1 MKIAVIF
8 GGKSAEREVSI
19 ASGVQVFKALKG
31 LGHEVLAVD
40 TAKGVLGPA
49 DEMRFL
55 SAHVQP
61 MPPASNA
68 LALIQSGPT
77 ELLSSPG
84 LANIDVFF
92 LALHGGAGEDGTLQS
107 YLDVTGIP
115 YTGSSHMP
123 SVYAMDKDIAKRIFC
138 SVDIPTPD
146 WLMTPCTLTQVK
158 KRLGFPVVVKPNK
171 QGSTIGLTVVTDDK
185 KLDSAIDEAYR
196 HDDEVMIEK
205 FIPGRELTVGIL
217 EDRALTVGEI
227 IPHGSHGSGV
237 FDYQSKYQEGGAI
250 EIFPA
255 KLSSEQTRTIQ
266 NLGLKAHCALKL
278 QDYSRIDFRM
288 DPQGGI
294 WCLEANSLPGLT
306 SNSLLPQSAA
316 AAGISFPQL
325 CERICQL
332 AINRHKAKRR

>member
-1 MKIAVIF
+1 MVKIAVIF

-31 LGHEVLAVD
+31 LEHEVLAID
-40 TAKGVLGPA
+40 TAKGILGPA
-49 DEMRFL
+49 DEKRFL
-55 SAHVQP
+55 SAHIQVI
-61 MPPASNA
+61 PPSSNA

-84 LANIDVFF
+84 LADVDVFF

-138 SVDIPTPD
+138 AANIPTPE
-146 WLMTPCTLTQVK
+146 WLMTPCSPAEVA

-171 QGSTIGLTVVTDDK
+171 QGSTIGLTVVTDTK
-185 KLDSAIDEAYR
+185 KLDSAIDEAYQ

-227 IPHGSHGSGV
+227 IPHGSEV
-237 FDYQSKYQEGGAI
+237 FDYQSKYQEGGAT

-255 KLSSEQTRTIQ
+255 KLSPVQTRNIQ
-266 NLGLKAHCALKL
+266 NLGLKAHRALKL

-332 AINRHKAKRR
+332 AINRHSAKRR

>member
-1 MKIAVIF
+1 MVKIAVIF

-19 ASGVQVFKALKG
+19 ASGIQVFKALKE

-40 TAKGVLGPA
+40 TAKGVLGPS

-61 MPPASNA
+61 MPPSSNA

-77 ELLSSPG
+77 EMLSSPG
-84 LANIDVFF
+84 LVDVDVFF
-92 LALHGGAGEDGTLQS
+92 LALHGGVGEDGTLQS

-138 SVDIPTPD
+138 RANIPTPE
-146 WLMTPCTLTQVK
+146 WLMTPCTPAQVK
-158 KRLGFPVVVKPNK
+158 KKLGFPVVVKPNK
-171 QGSTIGLTVVTDDK
+171 QGSTIGLTVVTDAK
-185 KLDSAIDEAYR
+185 KLDSAIDEAYQ

-227 IPHGSHGSGV
+227 IPHRSEV
-237 FDYQSKYQEGGAI
+237 FDYQSKYQEGGAT

-255 KLSSEQTRTIQ
+255 KLSPVQTRTIQ
-266 NLGLKAHCALKL
+266 NLGLKAHRALKL

-316 AAGISFPQL
+316 ASGISFPQL

-332 AINRHKAKRR
+332 AINRHSAKSR

>member
-1 MKIAVIF
+1 MVKIAVIF

-19 ASGVQVFKALKG
+19 ASGVQVFKVLKE
-31 LGHEVLAVD
+31 LGHEVLAID
-40 TAKGVLGPA
+40 TAKGVLGSA
-49 DEMRFL
+49 DQKRLL

-84 LANIDVFF
+84 IADVDVFF

-123 SVYAMDKDIAKRIFC
+123 SVYAMDKDVAKRIFC
-138 SVDIPTPD
+138 TANIPTPE
-146 WLMTPCTLTQVK
+146 WLMTPCTPAEVK
-158 KRLGFPVVVKPNK
+158 NRLRFPVVVKPNK
-171 QGSTIGLTVVTDDK
+171 QGSTIGQTVVTDAK
-185 KLDSAIDEAYR
+185 KLKLAIDEAYR

-205 FIPGRELTVGIL
+205 FIPGRELTIGIL

-227 IPHGSHGSGV
+227 IPHGSKV
-237 FDYQSKYQEGGAI
+237 FDYQSKYQEGGAT

-255 KLSSEQTRTIQ
+255 KLSPVQTRTVQ
-266 NLGLKAHCALKL
+266 NLGLKAHRALKL

-288 DPQGGI
+288 DPQGDI

-316 AAGISFPQL
+316 ASGISFPEL

-332 AINRHKAKRR
+332 AINRHRVKRR

>member
-1 MKIAVIF
+1 VKIAVIF

-19 ASGVQVFKALKG
+19 ASGLQVFKVLKE
-31 LGHEVLAVD
+31 LGHEVLAID

-49 DEMRFL
+49 DQKRFL
-55 SAHVQP
+55 SAHIQVI
-61 MPPASNA
+61 PPSSNA

-77 ELLSSPG
+77 ELLSSVG
-84 LANIDVFF
+84 IADVDVFF

-138 SVDIPTPD
+138 KANIPTPE
-146 WLMTPCTLTQVK
+146 WLMTPCTLAQVK

-171 QGSTIGLTVVTDDK
+171 QGSTIGLTVVTDAK

-227 IPHGSHGSGV
+227 IPHKSDV
-237 FDYQSKYQEGGAI
+237 FDYQSKYQEGGAT

-255 KLSSEQTRTIQ
+255 KLSPVQTKTVQ
-266 NLGLKAHCALKL
+266 NLGLKAHRALKL

-306 SNSLLPQSAA
+306 SNSLLPKSAA
-316 AAGISFPQL
+316 ASGISFPEL

-332 AINRHKAKRR
+332 AINRHSAKRC

>member
-1 MKIAVIF
+1 VKIAVIF

-19 ASGVQVFKALKG
+19 ASGVQVFKALKE
-31 LGHEVLAVD
+31 LGHEVLAID

-49 DEMRFL
+49 DEKRFL
-55 SAHVQP
+55 SAHIQVI
-61 MPPASNA
+61 PPSSNA

-84 LANIDVFF
+84 LADVDVFF
-92 LALHGGAGEDGTLQS
+92 LALHGGVGEDGTLQS

-138 SVDIPTPD
+138 ASKIPTPE
-146 WLMTPCTLTQVK
+146 WLMTPCTLSQVK

-171 QGSTIGLTVVTDDK
+171 QGSTIGLTVVTDAK
-185 KLDSAIDEAYR
+185 KLDSAIDEAYQ

-227 IPHGSHGSGV
+227 IPHRSGV
-237 FDYQSKYQEGGAI
+237 FDYQSKYQEGGAT

-255 KLSSEQTRTIQ
+255 KLSPVQTRTIQ
-266 NLGLKAHCALKL
+266 NLGLKAHRALKL

-288 DPQGGI
+288 DHQGGV

-306 SNSLLPQSAA
+306 SGSLLPQSAA
-316 AAGISFPQL
+316 ASGIRFPQL
-325 CERICQL
+325 CEKICQL
-332 AINRHKAKRR
+332 AINRHKAKKR

>member
-1 MKIAVIF
+1 VKIAVIF

-19 ASGVQVFKALKG
+19 ASGLQVFKTLKE

-55 SAHVQP
+55 STHVQP
-61 MPPASNA
+61 IPPASNA

-84 LANIDVFF
+84 LADIDVFF

-138 SVDIPTPD
+138 TANIPTPD
-146 WLMTPCTLTQVK
+146 WLMTPCTPIEVE

-171 QGSTIGLTVVTDDK
+171 QGSTIGLTVVTDVG
-185 KLDSAIDEAYR
+185 KLDSAIDEAYQ

-227 IPHGSHGSGV
+227 IPHSSQV
-237 FDYQSKYQEGGAI
+237 FDYQSKYQEGGAT
-250 EIFPA
+250 EIFTA
-255 KLSSEQTRTIQ
+255 KLSQVQTRTVQ
-266 NLGLKAHCALKL
+266 RLGLKAHRALKL

-294 WCLEANSLPGLT
+294 WCLEANSLPGMT

-316 AAGISFPQL
+316 AAGISFPHL

-332 AINRHKAKRR
+332 AINRHRVKRP